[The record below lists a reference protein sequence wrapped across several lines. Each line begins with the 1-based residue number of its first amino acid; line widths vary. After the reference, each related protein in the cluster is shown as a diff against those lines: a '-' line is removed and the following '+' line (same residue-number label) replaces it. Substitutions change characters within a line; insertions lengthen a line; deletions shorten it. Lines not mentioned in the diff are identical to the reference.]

1 MPLQWLRDSF
11 VGQTIRQLYK
21 PSWLKYK
28 EETPGYWQE
37 HPQSQDEKATTAVEW
52 DSKDDEENPQN
63 WSKSKKAF
71 VLFTIG
77 IYSFVVYMAAPIYTP
92 SENAFIEE
100 FGVNN
105 AEASLG
111 LALYVYALIHIPF
124 WMRETNFE
132 YRLGYGAG
140 PLFFSPLSEI
150 PRIGRS
156 LPYAISFLL
165 FCVISIPTAL
175 APNAIGF
182 YFLRFLQGFFGSPCL
197 ATGGASIADIY
208 SVEVLPHA
216 MTTWVLCVFSAPAI
230 GVLVSGFAIP
240 VLGWRFSMWEIL
252 IAAGPILILLFLLPE
267 TNPTTI
273 LHRRARRLEKHD
285 SDKSHIY
292 QTAADVAQAGVSFHE
307 VIQESLLIPSRITF
321 LDPAILFLNLYTSLT
336 YGIYYSFFEAFP
348 IVYQGMYGF
357 NLGEMGL
364 AFLAIVVGTIISFV
378 VYNLYVYKIFT
389 PKQKRG
395 GVQKPEDVLVPALF
409 ACFGPAIGLFL
420 FGWAANPKVHW
431 IVPTIG
437 IVIYPACVYVLMQSI
452 FLYIPACYPQ
462 YAASVFAATDFTRS
476 AFACGAVVF
485 SRPLYENLG
494 VGPGCSLLAGL
505 TVGCIVGIYM
515 LYNFGERL
523 RLRSKFVSK
532 W

>member
-11 VGQTIRQLYK
+11 LGQALRQFYK
-21 PSWLKYK
+21 TPCLTYK
-28 EETPGYWQE
+28 EER
-37 HPQSQDEKATTAVEW
+37 HDRQDIEDKVLPNRKTVLVEW
-52 DSKDDEENPQN
+52 DTNDEENPQN
-63 WSKSKKAF
+63 WSSIKKAF
-71 VLFTIG
+71 VLIVIG
-77 IYSFVVYMAAPIYTP
+77 AYSFVVYMSAPIYTP

-100 FGVNN
+100 FDVNN
-105 AEASLG
+105 AEAALG
-111 LALYVYALIHIPF
+111 LALYV
-124 WMRETNFE
+124 
-132 YRLGYGAG
+132 LGYGAG

-150 PRIGRS
+150 PRIGRNI
-156 LPYAISFLL
+156 PYVISFAL
-165 FCVISIPTAL
+165 FCVISIPTAI

-208 SVEVLPHA
+208 STDVLPHA
-216 MTTWVLCVFSAPAI
+216 MTTWVFCVFCAPAI

-252 IAAGPILILLFLLPE
+252 IAAGPILVLLVLLPE
-267 TNPTTI
+267 TSSATI
-273 LHRRARRLEKHD
+273 LHRRARRLESMD
-285 SDKSHIY
+285 PDQTREY
-292 QTAADVAQAGVSFHE
+292 RTAADIAQAGVSFHE
-307 VIQESLLIPSRITF
+307 IVQESLLIPAKITL
-321 LDPAILFLNLYTSLT
+321 LDPAILFLNCYTSLT

-364 AFLAIVVGTIISFV
+364 AFLAIVVGTVISFV
-378 VYNLYVYKIFT
+378 IYNVYIHKIFV
-389 PKQKRG
+389 PKTKEG
-395 GVQKPEDVLVPALF
+395 GVRKPEDVLVPALF
-409 ACFGPAIGLFL
+409 ACFGPAVGLFL
-420 FGWAANPKVHW
+420 FGWAANPNVHW

-437 IVIYPACVYVLMQSI
+437 IVIYPACVFILMQCV

-485 SRPLYENLG
+485 SKPLYENLG
-494 VGPGCSLLAGL
+494 IGPGCSLLAGL
-505 TVGCIVGIYM
+505 TIGCVVGIYV
-515 LYNFGERL
+515 LYHCGEAL

>member
-1 MPLQWLRDSF
+1 MPIQWLRDSF
-11 VGQTIRQLYK
+11 LGQTLRQLYK

-28 EETPGYWQE
+28 EETPDYWQ
-37 HPQSQDEKATTAVEW
+37 HTLHSQDEKKTTAVEW
-52 DSKDDEENPQN
+52 YSENDEENPQN
-63 WSKSKKAF
+63 WSNPKKAF

-100 FGVNN
+100 FGVKN

-111 LALYVYALIHIPF
+111 LAIYV
-124 WMRETNFE
+124 
-132 YRLGYGAG
+132 LGYGAG

-165 FCVISIPTAL
+165 FCIISIPTAL

-208 SVEVLPHA
+208 STEVLPHS
-216 MTTWVLCVFSAPAI
+216 MTTWVLCVFCAPAI

-273 LHRRARRLEKHD
+273 LHRRARRLETHD
-285 SDKSHIY
+285 SDKSHTY

-364 AFLAIVVGTIISFV
+364 AFLAIVVGSIISFL
-378 VYNLYVYKIFT
+378 VYNLYIYKIFV
-389 PKQKRG
+389 PKTKRG
-395 GVQKPEDVLVPALF
+395 QVQKPEDVLVPALF

-420 FGWAANPKVHW
+420 FGWAADPRVHW
-431 IVPTIG
+431 IVSTIG
-437 IVIYPACVYVLMQSI
+437 IVIYPACVFILMQSI

-505 TVGCIVGIYM
+505 TVGCIIGIYL

-523 RLRSKFVSK
+523 RLRSKFVSR

>member
-1 MPLQWLRDSF
+1 MHLQWLRDSI
-11 VGQTIRQLYK
+11 VGQFLRQFCT
-21 PSWLKYK
+21 PSWLKYH
-28 EETPGYWQE
+28 EEDLQWQ
-37 HPQSQDEKATTAVEW
+37 PDYAFYDEKTILVEW
-52 DSKDDEENPQN
+52 YPEHDEENPHN
-63 WSKSKKAF
+63 WSRLKKAF
-71 VLFTIG
+71 ILFVIG

-111 LALYVYALIHIPF
+111 LALYV
-124 WMRETNFE
+124 
-132 YRLGYGAG
+132 LGYGTG

-150 PRIGRS
+150 PRIGRN

-165 FCVISIPTAL
+165 FCIISIPTAL
-175 APNAIGF
+175 APSAIGF

-197 ATGGASIADIY
+197 ATGGASIADVY
-208 SVEVLPHA
+208 SSDVLPHA
-216 MTTWVLCVFSAPAI
+216 MTTWVFCVFCAPAI
-230 GVLVSGFAIP
+230 GVVVSGFAIP

-252 IAAGPILILLFLLPE
+252 IAAGPILVLLLLLPE
-267 TNPTTI
+267 TSPATI
-273 LHRRARRLEKHD
+273 LHRRARRLEKTGTKRPY
-285 SDKSHIY
+285 SY
-292 QTAADVAQAGVSFHE
+292 QTAADIAQAGISFYS
-307 VIQESLLIPSRITF
+307 VVQESLLIPSKITF
-321 LDPAILFLNLYTSLT
+321 LDPAILFLNCYTSLT

-348 IVYQGMYGF
+348 IVYQGIYGF

-364 AFLAIVVGTIISFV
+364 AFLAIVVGTIISFA
-378 VYNLYVYKIFT
+378 VYNLYIYKIFT
-389 PKQKRG
+389 PKSRG
-395 GVQKPEDVLVPALF
+395 PRKPEDVLVPALI
-409 ACFGPAIGLFL
+409 ACFGPSIGLLL
-420 FGWAANPKVHW
+420 FGWAANPNVHW

-437 IVIYPACVYVLMQSI
+437 IVIYPACVFILMQCV

-505 TVGCIVGIYM
+505 TIGCVIGIYS
-515 LYNFGERL
+515 LYHYGEVL
-523 RLRSKFVSK
+523 RLRSKFVPK
-532 W
+532 C